1 MRCVMGI
8 TDLLCRR
15 KGGVEVV
22 VVACRMN
29 GQGMHGLGTGS
40 WEGMCC
46 VGGYEV
52 WSWVWG
58 KWNVD

>member
-8 TDLLCRR
+8 TDLLCRQ

-22 VVACRMN
+22 VACRMSEWT
-29 GQGMHGLGTGS
+29 GHGLGTGS

-58 KWNVD
+58 EWNVD